1 MTKIVEKTIYLDDG
15 RTITIETGKLAKQA
29 DGAVVVRMGKTML
42 LATVVSAKE
51 AKEFTDFLPLS
62 VEYKE
67 TYASMGKFPGNFL
80 RREGR
85 PGDNEILVSRLVDR
99 ALRPMFPKDYHAD
112 TYVNISLISGDRTV
126 MPDSLAALAASSAIC
141 VSDVPFKMPI
151 SEVRVVKVNGDFII
165 NPNFSDA
172 AKADIDI
179 MVAATKDSIVM
190 VEGEMNEA
198 SENEILYAIKLAHEA
213 IKMQCQA
220 QLDLVE
226 MKGVVEKR
234 KYCHEKNDEDLKEL
248 IRSNSYDKIYDLAK
262 SKKSKKERNAD
273 FSEIKKELLDSYAEN
288 EAQKPLVE
296 KYLHETE
303 KEAVRNLILNEK
315 VRIDGRNSDEI
326 RPIWCEVD
334 YLPSSHGSAVFTRGE
349 TQALASVTL
358 GTKSD
363 EKIIDDV
370 FFQKRERF
378 LLHYNFP
385 AFSTGDARPYRGV
398 GRREVGHG
406 NLAYRAIKK
415 MLPSIEN
422 NPYAIRIVSD
432 ILESNGS
439 SSMAT
444 VCASTLALLDAGIRM
459 KKPVSGIAM
468 GLIVNDKN
476 NKYSILSDILGDE
489 DHLGDMD
496 FKVTG
501 TMDGIT
507 ACQMDIKVDGISYEL
522 LAEALNQA
530 KTGRIH
536 ILNKILETIPGPRE
550 DYKPNAPRIEKLVIK
565 KEMIGALI
573 GPGGKIIQ
581 QIQADTGASITI
593 DEMNGQGFVDIVANN
608 KESVDAALKAVISI
622 VEVPEVGK
630 VYKGRVKSIVS
641 FGAFIEILPGKDGL
655 LHISEIEWRRLKSVE
670 EVLKEGDYIEVK
682 LIEID
687 RRTNK
692 LKLSRKILLPR
703 PDRRYIV

>member
-1 MTKIVEKTIYLDDG
+1 M
-15 RTITIETGKLAKQA
+15 
-29 DGAVVVRMGKTML
+29 
-42 LATVVSAKE
+42 
-51 AKEFTDFLPLS
+51 
-62 VEYKE
+62 
-67 TYASMGKFPGNFL
+67 
-80 RREGR
+80 
-85 PGDNEILVSRLVDR
+85 
-99 ALRPMFPKDYHAD
+99 
-112 TYVNISLISGDRTV
+112 
-126 MPDSLAALAASSAIC
+126 
-141 VSDVPFKMPI
+141 
-151 SEVRVVKVNGDFII
+151 
-165 NPNFSDA
+165 
-172 AKADIDI
+172 
-179 MVAATKDSIVM
+179 
-190 VEGEMNEA
+190 
-198 SENEILYAIKLAHEA
+198 
-213 IKMQCQA
+213 
-220 QLDLVE
+220 
-226 MKGVVEKR
+226 
-234 KYCHEKNDEDLKEL
+234 
-248 IRSNSYDKIYDLAK
+248 
-262 SKKSKKERNAD
+262 
-273 FSEIKKELLDSYAEN
+273 LDSYAEN